1 MGNEQNK
8 KNKKQSVKVPTAME
22 IKTYIMVAQ
31 NKLTLYRNKK
41 VYAIKQKRTDI
52 GKCLKENNLDVAKA
66 KMDTLIREEDI
77 ITCYDILGP
86 ICEILKEKVTYLL
99 TSNQCPPDLR
109 APLDTII
116 YSSSRLELAELFQLR
131 SLIEMKYGQM
141 YVSKADS
148 NADGLV
154 NINLVEKLRVKPAA
168 EAFIMIRLKQLCKEC
183 KINYDFPQ
191 EIQPM
196 DFGGDMG
203 GGNSGGQGF
212 NPYSSGMGGNNFQ
225 SGQFNNPYGGNQGES
240 PYSGNNEFGNFNQH
254 MGGNNNNEFGNFN
267 QQMNQGGFPNNNQGG
282 FPNNNQGNFPNNNQG
297 GFSNNN
303 QGNFPSN
310 SQFGN
315 NQSQFNNPKASNFG
329 NPYSFNNNSKME
341 NKNNNNEFPK
351 QNESGFGFPTNDNN
365 AFPPSNNPSSFGG
378 FPNPNNNDNNA
389 FPPNNNPSSFGG
401 FPNPNNNNNDAFPP
415 SNNPS
420 SFGGFPNPN
429 NNNNDFPSSNNNFP
443 NPNKQSGFPNNSVA
457 FPNSSQMGGD
467 AFNPYASKNELESSV
482 SDKKFVNKPGEMYK
496 DVPNDKLPTLNSQ
509 IKSDDNNDFPNPY
522 GQ

>member
-1 MGNEQNK
+1 MGNEQQNK
-8 KNKKQSVKVPTAME
+8 KNVKQSVKVPTAME
-22 IKTYIMVAQ
+22 VKTYIMVAQ
-31 NKLTLYRNKK
+31 NKLTLFRNKK
-41 VYAIKQKRTDI
+41 VYSIKQKRTEI

-66 KMDTLIREEDI
+66 KMDTLIRDEDI

-116 YSSSRLELAELFQLR
+116 YASSRLELAELYQLR
-131 SLIEMKYGQM
+131 TLIEMKYGQM

-154 NINLVEKLRVKPAA
+154 NINLVEKLKVKPAA

-183 KINYDFPQ
+183 KINYEFPQ

-196 DFGGDMG
+196 DFGGDIGG
-203 GGNSGGQGF
+203 GGNQGF
-212 NPYSSGMGGNNFQ
+212 NPYGSNMGGNYQ
-225 SGQFNNPYGGNQGES
+225 SGQFNNPYEGNQQ
-240 PYSGNNEFGNFNQH
+240 NNDFGNFNQH
-254 MGGNNNNEFGNFN
+254 MQGNKNDGGFGNFN

-282 FPNNNQGNFPNNNQG
+282 FPNSNQG

-303 QGNFPSN
+303 QGGFPSNNQGGFPSN

-315 NQSQFNNPKASNFG
+315 NPNQFDNPKVSNFG
-329 NPYSFNNNSKME
+329 NPYSFNNESI
-341 NKNNNNEFPK
+341 NKNDNNQKVNN
-351 QNESGFGFPTNDNN
+351 QSGFGFPNI
-365 AFPPSNNPSSFGG
+365 
-378 FPNPNNNDNNA
+378 NND
-389 FPPNNNPSSFGG
+389 S
-401 FPNPNNNNNDAFPP
+401 FPP

-467 AFNPYASKNELESSV
+467 AFNPYASKNDLESSV
-482 SDKKFVNKPGEMYK
+482 SDKKFVNQPGEMYK
-496 DVPNDKLPTLNSQ
+496 DVPNDKLPTVNSQ
-509 IKSDDNNDFPNPY
+509 IKSDGNNDNDFPNPY

>member
-1 MGNEQNK
+1 MGNEQQNK
-8 KNKKQSVKVPTAME
+8 KNVKQSVKVPTAME
-22 IKTYIMVAQ
+22 VKTYIMVAQ
-31 NKLTLYRNKK
+31 NKLTLFRNKK
-41 VYAIKQKRTDI
+41 VYSIKQKRTEI

-66 KMDTLIREEDI
+66 KMDTLIRDEDI

-116 YSSSRLELAELFQLR
+116 YASSRLELAELYQLR
-131 SLIEMKYGQM
+131 TLIEMKYGQM

-154 NINLVEKLRVKPAA
+154 NINLVEKLKVKPAA

-183 KINYDFPQ
+183 KINYEFPQ

-196 DFGGDMG
+196 DFGGDIGG
-203 GGNSGGQGF
+203 GGNQGF
-212 NPYSSGMGGNNFQ
+212 NPYGSNMGGNYQ
-225 SGQFNNPYGGNQGES
+225 SGQFNNPYEGNQQ
-240 PYSGNNEFGNFNQH
+240 NNDFGNFNQH
-254 MGGNNNNEFGNFN
+254 MQGNKNDGGFGNFN

-282 FPNNNQGNFPNNNQG
+282 FPNSNQG

-303 QGNFPSN
+303 QGGFPSNNQGGFPSN

-315 NQSQFNNPKASNFG
+315 NPNQFDNPKVSNFG
-329 NPYSFNNNSKME
+329 NPYSFNNESI
-341 NKNNNNEFPK
+341 NKNDNNQKVNN
-351 QNESGFGFPTNDNN
+351 QSGFGFPNINNDS
-365 AFPPSNNPSSFGG
+365 FPPSNNPSSFGG
-378 FPNPNNNDNNA
+378 FPNPNNNNND
-389 FPPNNNPSSFGG
+389 FPSGNNKSSFGG
-401 FPNPNNNNNDAFPP
+401 FPNPNNNNNDFP
-415 SNNPS
+415 SGNKS

-467 AFNPYASKNELESSV
+467 AFNPYASKNDLESSV
-482 SDKKFVNKPGEMYK
+482 SDKKFVNQPGEMYK
-496 DVPNDKLPTLNSQ
+496 DVPNDKLPTVNSQ
-509 IKSDDNNDFPNPY
+509 IKSDGNNDNDFPNPY